1 MTPLFQQV
9 SETIGVLPD
18 SVDATAKLLAW
29 SNRAG
34 KMLYDGFDLP
44 GTVMEQFF
52 CIDMQQHIVSFPWY
66 VGSLRGVRLHQSSR
80 QIKVLDMRPRYNTS
94 PWNQPMFKWRELRPT
109 PLITSLRQSGT
120 LTLSIPAPETFP
132 FNVTIIGQ
140 TPTAS
145 RHIETLTFQVGDL
158 EKTTTHQW
166 TQEEPFGIVAIRK
179 DLLTSN
185 DITVTETATS
195 SVVAT
200 IPNTQYEA
208 MNMRVQILDFNL
220 TQSWNSSDHCV
231 EILYKK
237 RYTPLVSLDDS
248 WIDER
253 LDQALVYAVKYL
265 WAVETKDAE
274 GQSSYENLYKT
285 SCRDAVTNMEASQ
298 EIIIGMDE
306 NPLKNAPIRAPFYP
320 FFYTYDRY

>member
-1 MTPLFQQV
+1 MTPLFQQIA
-9 SETIGVLPD
+9 ETIGVLD
-18 SVDATAKLLAW
+18 ESTQKEAQLLAW
-29 SNRAG
+29 ANRAG
-34 KMLYDGFDLP
+34 KLLYDGFDLP

-52 CIDMQQHIVSFPWY
+52 CIDMQQHIISFPWY
-66 VGSLRGVRLHQSSR
+66 VGSLRGVRLHESSR

-109 PLITSLRQSGT
+109 PLSTSLTQSGT

-140 TPTAS
+140 TPLAS
-145 RHIETLTFQVGDL
+145 RLIETLTFQVGDL
-158 EKTTTHQW
+158 EKTTVNQW
-166 TQEEPFGIVAIRK
+166 TQEEPFGIVAIKK
-179 DLLTSN
+179 DRLTSN
-185 DITVTETATS
+185 DISVAETATN

-220 TQSWNSSDHCV
+220 TQSWNSDDHCV

-253 LDQALVYAVKYL
+253 LEQALVYAVKYL
-265 WAVETKDAE
+265 WAVEKQDSDAQMTYQ
-274 GQSSYENLYKT
+274 GLYAQV
-285 SCRDAVTNMEASQ
+285 CRDAVTNMEASQ